1 MGRDSKR
8 DHERTELG
16 TADIHGSNNVYTKY
30 DNFRSGIPGRASR
43 KDFERD
49 SKLDYKYGELG
60 AADVEPGEDGSN
72 EYFE

>member
-43 KDFERD
+43 KDLERD
-49 SKLDYKYGELG
+49 SKRDHERTELG
-60 AADVEPGEDGSN
+60 TTGIHTSN
-72 EYFE
+72 

>member
-30 DNFRSGIPGRASR
+30 DNFRSGIPGRASGQ
-43 KDFERD
+43 DLGRD
-49 SKLDYKYGELG
+49 SKRDHERTELG
-60 AADVEPGEDGSN
+60 TTGIHTSN
-72 EYFE
+72 